1 MKSTLTICLLTVAFI
16 MSCSA
21 TQNPYS
27 QLPGYDNLWLLDQD
41 KYLPD
46 DSTMKLTR
54 IAYFEEEVIDR
65 VSESLSEDF
74 DTYIPDLYCI
84 SIEDSLLFG
93 LFCDYFNY
101 QTKVSRQG
109 IALIDTSGRF
119 VRSSETYELLRG
131 PFTYKN
137 KQFYE
142 TPQLAAESMDGN
154 MSFKQLYITRDSD
167 NLDLNSYKDSYL
179 DLTEQLIKHKFV
191 TQHTMVLPGYCYFTE
206 EKFYAYDQKGKCLYI
221 YDLQSKEV
229 SKFSIPTDDPILNR
243 TIFSF
248 NSHMEFVGVLGHYI
262 VYKADPGYYTTALY
276 DMQTNKLYTFLS
288 TTLSDKMNIKNVEE
302 LVYGYSGYQ
311 MILLD
316 DKLYYTMRTESGDI
330 YLVLLELLK

>member
-1 MKSTLTICLLTVAFI
+1 

-206 EKFYAYDQKGKCLYI
+206 EKSYAYDQKGKCLYI